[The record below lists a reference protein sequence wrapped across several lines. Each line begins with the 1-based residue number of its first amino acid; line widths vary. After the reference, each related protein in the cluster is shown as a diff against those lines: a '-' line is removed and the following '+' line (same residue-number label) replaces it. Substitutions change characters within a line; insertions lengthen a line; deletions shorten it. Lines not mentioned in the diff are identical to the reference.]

1 MTDELQNI
9 AEAELF
15 GDLQSLYQN
24 PNAEI
29 LTESCNAFHWMILS
43 AYGERYWKA
52 IGEPAKDPAFLEAV
66 RTARIHYA
74 RNAWKLYAQ
83 GKLRKI
89 EGDLLSYVDSEEKLF
104 EPELYITLVLEPEKQ
119 QAIDTERLREYTQKR
134 GLEPDFK
141 GMLRH
146 YLMYRD

>member
-1 MTDELQNI
+1 MTDELLNQ
-9 AEAELF
+9 AEADLYS
-15 GDLQSLYQN
+15 DLQALYQD
-24 PNAEI
+24 PQAE
-29 LTESCNAFHWMILS
+29 LRTESCNAFHWMILS

>member
-1 MTDELQNI
+1 MTDELQRK
-9 AEAELF
+9 AEADLF

-24 PNAEI
+24 PKAE
-29 LTESCNAFHWMILS
+29 LQTEGCNAFHWMILS

-66 RTARIHYA
+66 RAARIHYA
-74 RNAWKLYAQ
+74 RNAWKLYNQ

-104 EPELYITLVLEPEKQ
+104 EPELYITLVMESEDQ
-119 QAIDTERLREYTQKR
+119 QAMDIERLREYAQKR
-134 GLEPDFK
+134 GLDPDFK

-146 YLMYRD
+146 YKEYR